1 MSDRD
6 CSDAECCDDDDGFT
20 TVVKRTKLRQKPVK
34 YDTRSSCPSDA
45 CSSYAGQRPVMS
57 FVRKVTD
64 TIVLVRCKWC
74 NCEFQIELKL
84 LQDTEDEVGLNDRKL
99 DEVHSKPLPIDSK
112 KKKTEELVYRNPFD
126 LLGSDDE

>member
-6 CSDAECCDDDDGFT
+6 CSDAESCDDDGFM

-45 CSSYAGQRPVMS
+45 CSPYAGQRPVMS

-84 LQDTEDEVGLNDRKL
+84 LQDTEDEAEKKHDN
-99 DEVHSKPLPIDSK
+99 VHSKPVPVPIVSK
-112 KKKTEELVYRNPFD
+112 KKKEELVYRNPFD
-126 LLGSDDE
+126 MLGSDDE